1 MATEQMSTTNEQA
14 ENWKPKALVIGA
26 VFGALV
32 GVGAAY
38 LYVQQAEREGTKPS
52 MSTGEGIRLGLLILG
67 LLRSVAALGE
77 GGK

>member
-1 MATEQMSTTNEQA
+1 MATEQMSKTNDQA
-14 ENWKPKALVIGA
+14 ENWKPKALLIGA
-26 VFGALV
+26 VFGAVV

-38 LYVQQAEREGTKPS
+38 LYVQQAEREGMRPS

-67 LLRSVAALGE
+67 LLRSIAALGE